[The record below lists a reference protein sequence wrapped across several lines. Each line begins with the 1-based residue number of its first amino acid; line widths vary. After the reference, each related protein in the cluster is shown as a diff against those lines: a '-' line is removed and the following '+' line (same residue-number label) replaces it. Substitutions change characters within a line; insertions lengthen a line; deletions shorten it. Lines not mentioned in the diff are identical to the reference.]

1 MNKKMIAG
9 LAIAAAGVGLVQ
21 YLRQQK
27 QTNRADSGEKW
38 TAAAMPDLTGQIVIV
53 TGANSGIGLEAAREF
68 ARKGAQTILASRNL
82 EKARAALADIQ
93 ADVPGAQA
101 EIMELDLASLDS
113 VRRFAAAFKAKYSQ
127 LDVLVNNAGIMMVPY
142 GRTEDGFEQQLGTN
156 HLGHFA
162 LTGLLFDLLASTPGA
177 RVVNVSS
184 GGHRFGEMDFDNLM
198 FEDGQ
203 GYTPMKAY
211 GRSKLANLLFT
222 NELQRRFEGL
232 GIQAEA
238 LAAHPGIS
246 DTNLANH
253 LLPGWAAPFL
263 RPLFARMVQSAAM
276 GALPTLRAAVDP
288 QAKGGDYFGPDGPS
302 ERGGYPVR
310 VEASSAAHNQADARR
325 LWQVS
330 EQLTGVRFAELEQVA
345 A

>member
-1 MNKKMIAG
+1 MNKKIIGG
-9 LAIAAAGVGLVQ
+9 LAMAAAGIGLVQ
-21 YLRQQK
+21 YLRKQK
-27 QTNRADSGEKW
+27 QGSPAHAEEKW
-38 TAAAMPDLTGQIVIV
+38 TVAAIPDLTGQVIVV

-68 ARKGAQTILASRNL
+68 ARKGATTILASRNL

-93 ADVPGAQA
+93 ADIPGAQV

-142 GRTEDGFEQQLGTN
+142 GRTTDGFEQQLGTN

-162 LTGLLFDLLASTPGA
+162 LTGLLFDRLTSTPGA

-184 GGHRFGEMDFDNLM
+184 GGHRFGMMDFDNLM
-198 FEDGQ
+198 FEDETA
-203 GYTPMKAY
+203 YTPMKAY

-222 NELQRRFEGL
+222 YELQRRFEVL
-232 GIQAEA
+232 GIQAQA
-238 LAAHPGIS
+238 LAAHPGVS

-253 LLPGWAAPFL
+253 LLPGWAAPVL
-263 RPLFARMVQSAAM
+263 RPLLARLVQSAAM

-288 QAKGGDYFGPDGPS
+288 QANGGDYFGPDGPS
-302 ERGGYPVR
+302 ERGGYPVK
-310 VEASSAAHNQADARR
+310 VNSNEASHNLADAQK

-330 EQLTGVRFAELEQVA
+330 EQLTGVSFGR
-345 A
+345 

>member
-1 MNKKMIAG
+1 MNKKMIGG
-9 LAIAAAGVGLVQ
+9 LAIAAAGIGLVQ

-27 QTNRADSGEKW
+27 QTSRADSGKKW
-38 TAAAMPDLTGQIVIV
+38 TAAAMPDLTGRVIVV
-53 TGANSGIGLEAAREF
+53 TGANSGIGREAAREF
-68 ARKGAQTILASRNL
+68 ARKGATTILASRNL

-93 ADVPGAQA
+93 ADVAGAQV

-142 GRTEDGFEQQLGTN
+142 GRTTDGFEQQFGTN

-162 LTGLLFDLLASTPGA
+162 LTGLLFDRLASTPGA

-184 GGHRFGEMDFDNLM
+184 GGHRFGTMDFENLM
-198 FEDGQ
+198 FADGQ

-222 NELQRRFEGL
+222 YELQRRFEAL
-232 GIQAEA
+232 GIQAQA
-238 LAAHPGIS
+238 LAAHPGVS

-253 LLPGWAAPFL
+253 LLPGWAAPVL
-263 RPLFARMVQSAAM
+263 RPLFARLVQSAAM

-288 QAKGGDYFGPDGPS
+288 QASGGDYFGPDGPS
-302 ERGGYPVR
+302 ERGGYPVK
-310 VEASSAAHNQADARR
+310 VSSNEASHNLADAQK

-330 EQLTGVRFAELEQVA
+330 EQLTGVSFGR
-345 A
+345 

>member
-1 MNKKMIAG
+1 MNKKMIGG
-9 LAIAAAGVGLVQ
+9 LAIAAAGLGLVQ

-27 QTNRADSGEKW
+27 QINRAGSAEKW
-38 TAAAMPDLTGQIVIV
+38 TVADMPDLTGQVIVV

-68 ARKGAQTILASRNL
+68 ARKGAKTILASRNL
-82 EKARAALADIQ
+82 EKAQAALADIQ
-93 ADVPGAQA
+93 ANVPGAQV

-142 GRTEDGFEQQLGTN
+142 GRTQDGFEQQFGTN

-162 LTGLLFDLLASTPGA
+162 LTGLLFDRLASTPGA

-184 GGHRFGEMDFDNLM
+184 GGHRFGTMDFDNLM
-198 FEDGQ
+198 FEDEQ

-222 NELQRRFEGL
+222 YELQRRFVAL
-232 GIQAEA
+232 GIQAQA
-238 LAAHPGIS
+238 LAAHPGVS

-253 LLPGWAAPFL
+253 LLPGWAAPVL
-263 RPLFARMVQSAAM
+263 RPLLARMVQSAAM

-288 QAKGGDYFGPDGPS
+288 QANGGEYFGPDGPS
-302 ERGGYPVR
+302 ERGGYPVQ
-310 VEASSAAHNQADARR
+310 VSSSEASHNLADAQK

-330 EQLTGVRFAELEQVA
+330 EQLTGVSYGR
-345 A
+345 